1 MVVDM
6 STNPTFSFATTAED
20 VAAAFSDQIQG
31 KNVLITGTSLKGI
44 GFEAARVIARH
55 ANRVIITGYNS
66 ERLKLSEDAIR
77 KEFPHANVSR
87 LVLDLSSLASVRKA
101 AAQINAQ
108 PEPLHVLINNAA
120 AAFVDFKLTVDGLE
134 TQLATDHVGPFLF
147 TKLLTPKL
155 LASATST
162 YTPRVVFVAS
172 SAQGLLPAVDFD
184 MLLTPDPAKY
194 SREAAYVQAKSAN
207 VLTAI
212 ELSKRA
218 KGKLNAY
225 SLHPG
230 VIFTNIMEK
239 EVSISALQNFG
250 AFGADAKPNTTDHE
264 WKTIPQGAATTVAA
278 AFDPRLNDKPGA
290 YLADSTA
297 ANHLVAPHS
306 SDPMA
311 RICLLPAPNFAALLL
326 RRTPLTY
333 GWFTTAAGN
342 EEEEDTFRGPRYKA
356 PWLSLE
362 AMWLSM

>member
-1 MVVDM
+1 M

-20 VAAAFSDQIQG
+20 VATAFSDQIRG
-31 KNVLITGTSLKGI
+31 KNGTSLKGI

-55 ANRVIITGYNS
+55 ANHVIITGYNS
-66 ERLKLSEDAIR
+66 ERLKLSEEAIR
-77 KEFPHANVSR
+77 KEFPHAKVSR
-87 LVLDLSSLASVRKA
+87 LVLDLSSLAT
-101 AAQINAQ
+101 
-108 PEPLHVLINNAA
+108 
-120 AAFVDFKLTVDGLE
+120 FVDFKLTVDGLE

-194 SREAAYVQAKSAN
+194 SREAAYVQAKSPN

-212 ELSKRA
+212 ELSKRS
-218 KGKLNAY
+218 KGKINAY

-230 VIFTNIMEK
+230 DDKLEAVIFTNIMEK

-250 AFGADAKPNTTDHE
+250 AFGADAKPNIIDHA
-264 WKTIPQGAATTVAA
+264 WKTIPQGAATMGLSTVAA
-278 AFDPRLNDKPGA
+278 SFDPRLNDKPGA

-306 SDPMA
+306 SDPVTA
-311 RICLLPAPNFAALLL
+311 EKLWTVTEQIIGE
-326 RRTPLTY
+326 T
-333 GWFTTAAGN
+333 FT
-342 EEEEDTFRGPRYKA
+342 F
-356 PWLSLE
+356 
-362 AMWLSM
+362 

>member
-6 STNPTFSFATTAED
+6 STNPIFSFATTAED
-20 VAAAFSDQIQG
+20 VATAFSDQIQG

-66 ERLKLSEDAIR
+66 ERLKLSEEAIR

-101 AAQINAQ
+101 AAEINAQ
-108 PEPLHVLINNAA
+108 SDPLHLHWINGLKLKVLINNAA
-120 AAFVDFKLTVDGLE
+120 AAFVDFTLTVDGLE

-155 LASATST
+155 LASATPT

-172 SAQGLLPAVDFD
+172 AAQGVPPGVDFD

-194 SREAAYVQAKSAN
+194 SKDAAYAQAKSAN

-212 ELSKRA
+212 ELSRRS
-218 KGKLNAY
+218 KGKINAY
-225 SLHPG
+225 ILRALLSSAANDKLEA

-239 EVSISALQNFG
+239 EVSISTLQKFG
-250 AFGADAKPNTTDHE
+250 AFGADGKPDTDRRCHRM
-264 WKTIPQGAATTVAA
+264 GLSTVAA

-290 YLADSTA
+290 YLTDSTA

-306 SDPMA
+306 SDPA
-311 RICLLPAPNFAALLL
+311 TAEKLWTVTEQIIGE
-326 RRTPLTY
+326 T
-333 GWFTTAAGN
+333 FT
-342 EEEEDTFRGPRYKA
+342 F
-356 PWLSLE
+356 
-362 AMWLSM
+362 